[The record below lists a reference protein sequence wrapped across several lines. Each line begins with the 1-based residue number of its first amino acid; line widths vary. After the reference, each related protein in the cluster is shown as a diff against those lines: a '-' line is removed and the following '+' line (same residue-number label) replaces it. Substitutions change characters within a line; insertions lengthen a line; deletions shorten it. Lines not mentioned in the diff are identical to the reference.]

1 MAKTIRGVTIKIGA
15 DTSDFIKELKKV
27 DKEINATQR
36 TANELQKGLQLEFDS
51 NRFVQAQKQVQSALD
66 TTEAKAKAIREQM
79 EYLQK
84 TGGGDSANYQK
95 LETELAK
102 TETRAIQLRQQL
114 EAIDNIKF
122 QNLNKDLFENIDK
135 SSKAVAQSSKNV
147 QELTNKLKDSSIY
160 GKALKDVQEQT
171 QKQLKKSNK
180 EIKEMAQYL
189 KQAKE
194 QGVPVEDI
202 EQLEIQLE
210 EARFEATLLE
220 EALEKSTKVDI
231 DRLNNQIKNVSKNL
245 ETAAKKTAVLSAA
258 AVGAI
263 AGVWKLGSDAATT
276 GANLQDM
283 ADRLDISAEA
293 LQRYDY
299 IALQSGVETEQ
310 LVKSIAKA
318 RDAVGTALAGG
329 TNTASKAL
337 QTLFGDL
344 SQIPTGTEEAF
355 TAIIEK
361 LSQVEDSTMQA
372 YYANEIFGERLATN
386 LIPLINNGADR
397 LAQLGEEFESIGY
410 LSNEQVQALA
420 DFDDELNIMKERLSL
435 AKTELG
441 IAMLPIME
449 QFADIL
455 SNVVVPAI
463 KSLSEWFGNLPEP
476 MQKVI
481 TFGLLLV
488 AALSPVLFIMSKI
501 IGVIPSLVK
510 MFGALKSAFGIAT
523 IGVTS
528 FLGALGLVF
537 DLVANWSQMSA
548 LEKVLKVIAIAFLTA
563 AAAAAVFHSTW
574 SLGFAVAGIVAAVA
588 GGIAAINSAGK
599 SIGID
604 PNFTDQGSVES
615 AANSLGTIPTSS
627 GSGSTYN
634 EDNSQYNININMD
647 ATGNLNYDA
656 EELANA
662 VIKKIVVAKQSS
674 GR

>member
-1 MAKTIRGVTIKIGA
+1 MADTIKGLTVKIGA

-27 DKEINATQR
+27 EKEINATQK
-36 TANELQKGLQLEFDS
+36 TANQLQKGLQLEFDS
-51 NRFVQAQKQVQSALD
+51 TRFTQAQKKVQSALD
-66 TTEAKAKAIREQM
+66 TTEAKAKAIREQLQ
-79 EYLQK
+79 YLER
-84 TGGGDSANYQK
+84 TGGVDTASYQK

-102 TETRAIQLRQQL
+102 TETRALQLR
-114 EAIDNIKF
+114 
-122 QNLNKDLFENIDK
+122 
-135 SSKAVAQSSKNV
+135 
-147 QELTNKLKDSSIY
+147 
-160 GKALKDVQEQT
+160 
-171 QKQLKKSNK
+171 
-180 EIKEMAQYL
+180 
-189 KQAKE
+189 
-194 QGVPVEDI
+194 
-202 EQLEIQLE
+202 EQLEQIDKLK
-210 EARFEATLLE
+210 FENAT
-220 EALEKSTKVDI
+220 KNITK
-231 DRLNNQIKNVSKNL
+231 LSNGL
-245 ETAAKKTAVLSAA
+245 ETAAKKTALVSAA

-263 AGVWKLGSDAATT
+263 AGIYKLGSDAATT

-344 SQIPTGTEEAF
+344 SKIPTGTEEAF
-355 TAIIEK
+355 TAIIEQ
-361 LSQVEDSTMQA
+361 LSKVEDSTMQA

-397 LAQLGEEFESIGY
+397 LEQLGEEFESIGY

-455 SNVVVPAI
+455 TNVVVPAI
-463 KSLSEWFGNLPEP
+463 QALSDWFNNLPEP
-476 MQKVI
+476 MQKVL
-481 TFGLLLV
+481 TGVLLLT
-488 AALSPVLFIMSKI
+488 AGLSPMFLILSKI
-501 IGVIPSLVK
+501 VGVIPSLIK
-510 MFGALKSAFGIAT
+510 MFTSLRSASLATYAGIA
-523 IGVTS
+523 S
-528 FLGALGLVF
+528 LAASLGLVF
-537 DLVANWSQMSA
+537 DLIGNWSEMSA
-548 LEKVLKVIAIAFLTA
+548 LEKVLKSLALAFLVA
-563 AAAAAVFHSTW
+563 AAAATIFHASW
-574 SLGFAVAGIVAAVA
+574 SLGLAIGAVTAAVVA
-588 GGIAAINSAGK
+588 GIAAINSAGE
-599 SIGID
+599 SIGVD

-634 EDNSQYNININMD
+634 EDNSQYNININME
-647 ATGNLNYDA
+647 ATGDLNYDA

>member
-1 MAKTIRGVTIKIGA
+1 MADTIKGLTVKIGA

-51 NRFVQAQKQVQSALD
+51 NRFTQAQKKVQSALD
-66 TTEAKAKAIREQM
+66 TTEAKAKAIREQLK
-79 EYLQK
+79 YLED
-84 TGGGDSANYQK
+84 TGGVDTAGYQK

-102 TETRAIQLRQQL
+102 TETRALQLR
-114 EAIDNIKF
+114 
-122 QNLNKDLFENIDK
+122 
-135 SSKAVAQSSKNV
+135 
-147 QELTNKLKDSSIY
+147 
-160 GKALKDVQEQT
+160 
-171 QKQLKKSNK
+171 
-180 EIKEMAQYL
+180 
-189 KQAKE
+189 
-194 QGVPVEDI
+194 
-202 EQLEIQLE
+202 EQLEQIDKLK
-210 EARFEATLLE
+210 FENAT
-220 EALEKSTKVDI
+220 KNITK
-231 DRLNNQIKNVSKNL
+231 LSNGL
-245 ETAAKKTAVLSAA
+245 ETAAKKTALVSAA
-258 AVGAI
+258 SVGAI
-263 AGVWKLGSDAATT
+263 TGVWKLGSDAATT

-329 TNTASKAL
+329 TNTASKTL

-344 SQIPTGTEEAF
+344 SKIPTGTEEAF

-420 DFDDELNIMKERLSL
+420 DFDDELNIMKERLEL

-441 IAMLPIME
+441 IALLPIME
-449 QFADIL
+449 RFADLL
-455 SNVVVPAI
+455 SNKVVPAI
-463 KSLSEWFGNLPEP
+463 KQVAEWFSGLSESSQNL
-476 MQKVI
+476 VV
-481 TFGLLLV
+481 TSLLLT
-488 AALSPVLFIMSKI
+488 AGLSPVLMILSKIVGIIPTIIKGLNTLSTHPIIAI
-501 IGVIPSLVK
+501 IGVVTGLLLYLYTTNEQFAQSVNKLISVLGRGLSAVFEPIVDILSTALQLLSPIIDLLVNLLVP
-510 MFGALKSAFGIAT
+510 ALE
-523 IGVTS
+523 
-528 FLGALGLVF
+528 
-537 DLVANWSQMSA
+537 LVAKFLEPIVWL
-548 LEKVLKVIAIAFLTA
+548 LEKISDFVNGIGDFILKIFGKGWLWGKEDTSAT
-563 AAAAAVFHSTW
+563 STT
-574 SLGFAVAGIVAAVA
+574 SPTPS
-588 GGIAAINSAGK
+588 IN
-599 SIGID
+599 D
-604 PNFTDQGSVES
+604 YNF
-615 AANSLGTIPTSS
+615 NIPATSS
-627 GSGSTYN
+627 SSLLNNYSNDTYN
-634 EDNSQYNININMD
+634 LGITMNT
-647 ATGNLNYDA
+647 TGDLNYDA

>member
-1 MAKTIRGVTIKIGA
+1 MADTIKGLTVKIGA

-27 DKEINATQR
+27 DKEINSTQR

-51 NRFVQAQKQVQSALD
+51 NRFTQAQKKVQSALD
-66 TTEAKAKAIREQM
+66 TTEAKAKAIREQLQ
-79 EYLQK
+79 YLER
-84 TGGGDSANYQK
+84 TGGVDTAGYQK

-102 TETRAIQLRQQL
+102 TETRALQLR
-114 EAIDNIKF
+114 
-122 QNLNKDLFENIDK
+122 
-135 SSKAVAQSSKNV
+135 
-147 QELTNKLKDSSIY
+147 
-160 GKALKDVQEQT
+160 
-171 QKQLKKSNK
+171 
-180 EIKEMAQYL
+180 
-189 KQAKE
+189 
-194 QGVPVEDI
+194 
-202 EQLEIQLE
+202 EQLEEIDKLK
-210 EARFEATLLE
+210 FENAT
-220 EALEKSTKVDI
+220 KNITK
-231 DRLNNQIKNVSKNL
+231 LSNGL
-245 ETAAKKTAVLSAA
+245 ETAAKKTALVSAA

-263 AGVWKLGSDAATT
+263 AGIYKLGSDAATT

-344 SQIPTGTEEAF
+344 SKIPTGTEESF
-355 TAIIEK
+355 TAIIEQ
-361 LSQVEDSTMQA
+361 LSKVEDSTMQA

-463 KSLSEWFGNLPEP
+463 KSLAEWFGNLPEP

-481 TFGLLLV
+481 TIGLLLV
-488 AALSPVLFIMSKI
+488 AALSPILLIMSKI
-501 IGVIPSLVK
+501 IGTIPNLIK
-510 MFGALKSAFGIAT
+510 MFTALKSTIGLAT
-523 IGVTS
+523 VGVTS

-537 DLVANWSQMSA
+537 DLVGNWSQMSA
-548 LEKVLKVIAIAFLTA
+548 LEKVLKLIAVAFLTA
-563 AAAAAVFHSTW
+563 AAAAAIFHSTW

-588 GGIAAINSAGK
+588 GGIAAINKAGE

-604 PNFTDQGSVES
+604 TGFTDTSSVES
-615 AANSLGTIPTSS
+615 AANSLGIIPSSS

-634 EDNSQYNININMD
+634 EDNSQYNININME
-647 ATGNLNYDA
+647 ATGDLNYDA
-656 EELANA
+656 NELANA

>member
-1 MAKTIRGVTIKIGA
+1 MAETIRGVTVKIGA
-15 DTSDFIKELKKV
+15 DTSDFTRSLKKI
-27 DKEINATQR
+27 DKDIKYSEQR
-36 TANELQKGLQLEFDS
+36 ARELQNQLQIQYDEKKWQKA
-51 NRFVQAQKQVQSALD
+51 NKIVQDDLRD
-66 TTEAKAKAIREQM
+66 TELKAKAIREELQ
-79 EYLQK
+79 YLEK
-84 TGGGDSANYQK
+84 TSGVNTDAYKKISV
-95 LETELAK
+95 ELDK
-102 TETRAIQLRQQL
+102 TETSAEKLNAEL
-114 EAIDNIKF
+114 EKLNKIKF
-122 QNLNKDLFENIDK
+122 DSAFQGI
-135 SSKAVAQSSKNV
+135 
-147 QELTNKLKDSSIY
+147 NKLSS
-160 GKALKDVQEQT
+160 G
-171 QKQLKKSNK
+171 
-180 EIKEMAQYL
+180 
-189 KQAKE
+189 
-194 QGVPVEDI
+194 
-202 EQLEIQLE
+202 
-210 EARFEATLLE
+210 
-220 EALEKSTKVDI
+220 
-231 DRLNNQIKNVSKNL
+231 L

-263 AGVWKLGSDAATT
+263 AGIYKLGSDAATT

-344 SQIPTGTEEAF
+344 SKIPTGTEEAF

-410 LSNEQVQALA
+410 LSNEQVQSLA
-420 DFDDELNIMKERLSL
+420 DFDDELNIMKERLEL

-449 QFADIL
+449 QFANLLTD
-455 SNVVVPAI
+455 VVVPAI
-463 KSLSEWFGNLPEP
+463 KSLSEWFSNLPEP

-481 TFGLLLV
+481 TGALLLV
-488 AALSPVLFIMSKI
+488 AGLSPVLLIMSKI
-501 IGVIPSLVK
+501 VGIIPNLVK
-510 MFGALKSAFGIAT
+510 MFTNLKNASWQTYAGVAAIAA
-523 IGVTS
+523 
-528 FLGALGLVF
+528 ALGLVF
-537 DLVANWSQMSA
+537 DLIGNWSEMST
-548 LEKVLKVIAIAFLTA
+548 LEKVLKSLALAFLV
-563 AAAAAVFHSTW
+563 AAAAVTIFHASW
-574 SLGFAVAGIVAAVA
+574 SLGIAVGAIAAAVVA
-588 GGIAAINSAGK
+588 GIAAINSAGE
-599 SIGID
+599 SIGLGS
-604 PNFTDQGSVES
+604 NFSDQSSIES
-615 AANSLGTIPTSS
+615 AANSIGTIPTTS

-647 ATGNLNYDA
+647 ATGDLNYDA

>member
-1 MAKTIRGVTIKIGA
+1 MAETIRGVTVKIGA
-15 DTSDFIKELKKV
+15 DTSDFTRSLKKI
-27 DKEINATQR
+27 DKDIKYSEQR
-36 TANELQKGLQLEFDS
+36 ARELQNQLQIQYDEKKWQKA
-51 NRFVQAQKQVQSALD
+51 NKIVQDDLRD
-66 TTEAKAKAIREQM
+66 TELKAKAIREELQ
-79 EYLQK
+79 YLEK
-84 TGGGDSANYQK
+84 TSGVNTDAYKKISV
-95 LETELAK
+95 ELDK
-102 TETRAIQLRQQL
+102 TETSAEKLNAEL
-114 EAIDNIKF
+114 EKLNKIKF
-122 QNLNKDLFENIDK
+122 DSAFQGI
-135 SSKAVAQSSKNV
+135 
-147 QELTNKLKDSSIY
+147 NKLSS
-160 GKALKDVQEQT
+160 G
-171 QKQLKKSNK
+171 
-180 EIKEMAQYL
+180 
-189 KQAKE
+189 
-194 QGVPVEDI
+194 
-202 EQLEIQLE
+202 
-210 EARFEATLLE
+210 
-220 EALEKSTKVDI
+220 
-231 DRLNNQIKNVSKNL
+231 L

-263 AGVWKLGSDAATT
+263 AGIYKLGSDAATT

-344 SQIPTGTEEAF
+344 SKIPTGTEEAF
-355 TAIIEK
+355 TAIIEQ
-361 LSQVEDSTMQA
+361 LSKVEDSTMQA

-397 LAQLGEEFESIGY
+397 LEQLGEEFESIGY

-455 SNVVVPAI
+455 TDVVVPATQ
-463 KSLSEWFGNLPEP
+463 SLSEWFASLPEP
-476 MQKVI
+476 IQNVI
-481 TFGLLLV
+481 TGALMLTAV
-488 AALSPVLFIMSKI
+488 LSPVLLVMSKI
-501 IGVIPSLVK
+501 VGVIPNLVK
-510 MFGALKSAFGIAT
+510 MFTNLKNASWQTYAGVAAIAA
-523 IGVTS
+523 
-528 FLGALGLVF
+528 ALGLVF
-537 DLVANWSQMSA
+537 DLIGNWSEMSA
-548 LEKVLKVIAIAFLTA
+548 LEKVLKSLALAFLV
-563 AAAAAVFHSTW
+563 AAAAVTVFHASW
-574 SLGFAVAGIVAAVA
+574 SLGLAVGAIAAAVVA
-588 GGIAAINSAGK
+588 GIAAINSAGE
-599 SIGID
+599 SIGVD
-604 PNFTDQGSVES
+604 TNFTDTNSVES

-627 GSGSTYN
+627 SGSTYN
-634 EDNSQYNININMD
+634 EDNSQYNININMN
-647 ATGNLNYDA
+647 ATGDLNYDA

>member
-1 MAKTIRGVTIKIGA
+1 MADTIKGLTVKIGA

-51 NRFVQAQKQVQSALD
+51 NRFTQAQKKVQQALD
-66 TTEAKAKAIREQM
+66 TTEAKAKAIREQLQ
-79 EYLQK
+79 YLER
-84 TGGGDSANYQK
+84 TGGVDTAGYQK

-102 TETRAIQLRQQL
+102 TETRALQLR
-114 EAIDNIKF
+114 
-122 QNLNKDLFENIDK
+122 
-135 SSKAVAQSSKNV
+135 
-147 QELTNKLKDSSIY
+147 
-160 GKALKDVQEQT
+160 
-171 QKQLKKSNK
+171 
-180 EIKEMAQYL
+180 
-189 KQAKE
+189 
-194 QGVPVEDI
+194 
-202 EQLEIQLE
+202 EQLEQIDKLK
-210 EARFEATLLE
+210 FENAT
-220 EALEKSTKVDI
+220 
-231 DRLNNQIKNVSKNL
+231 KNITNLSNGL
-245 ETAAKKTAVLSAA
+245 ETAAKKTALVSAA

-263 AGVWKLGSDAATT
+263 AGIYKLSSDAATT

-344 SQIPTGTEEAF
+344 SKIPTGTEEAF
-355 TAIIEK
+355 TAIIEQ
-361 LSQVEDSTMQA
+361 LSKVEDSTMQA

-410 LSNEQVQALA
+410 LSNEQVQSLA

-449 QFADIL
+449 QFANLLTD
-455 SNVVVPAI
+455 VVVPAI
-463 KSLSEWFGNLPEP
+463 KSLSEWFSNLPEP

-481 TFGLLLV
+481 TGALLLV
-488 AALSPVLFIMSKI
+488 AGLSPVLLIMSKI
-501 IGVIPSLVK
+501 VGVMPNLIK
-510 MFGALKSAFGIAT
+510 MFTNLKNASWQTYAGVAAIAA
-523 IGVTS
+523 
-528 FLGALGLVF
+528 ALGLVF
-537 DLVANWSQMSA
+537 DLIGNWSEMST
-548 LEKVLKVIAIAFLTA
+548 LEKVLKSLALAFLV
-563 AAAAAVFHSTW
+563 AAAAVTVFHASW
-574 SLGFAVAGIVAAVA
+574 SLGLAIGAITAAVVA
-588 GGIAAINSAGK
+588 GIAAINSAGE
-599 SIGID
+599 SIGVD
-604 PNFTDQGSVES
+604 TNFTDTSSIES
-615 AANSLGTIPTSS
+615 AANSIGTIPTTS

-634 EDNSQYNININMD
+634 EDNSQYNININME
-647 ATGNLNYDA
+647 ATGDLNYDA

>member
-1 MAKTIRGVTIKIGA
+1 MAETIKGLTVKIGA

-51 NRFVQAQKQVQSALD
+51 NRFTQAQKKVQQALD
-66 TTEAKAKAIREQM
+66 TTEAKAKAIREQLK
-79 EYLQK
+79 YLED
-84 TGGGDSANYQK
+84 TGGVDTAGYQK

-102 TETRAIQLRQQL
+102 TETRALQLR
-114 EAIDNIKF
+114 
-122 QNLNKDLFENIDK
+122 
-135 SSKAVAQSSKNV
+135 
-147 QELTNKLKDSSIY
+147 
-160 GKALKDVQEQT
+160 
-171 QKQLKKSNK
+171 
-180 EIKEMAQYL
+180 
-189 KQAKE
+189 
-194 QGVPVEDI
+194 
-202 EQLEIQLE
+202 EQLEQIDKLK
-210 EARFEATLLE
+210 FENAT
-220 EALEKSTKVDI
+220 KNITK
-231 DRLNNQIKNVSKNL
+231 LSNGL

-263 AGVWKLGSDAATT
+263 AGIYKLGSDAATT

-318 RDAVGTALAGG
+318 RDAVGTALAGE

-344 SQIPTGTEEAF
+344 SKIPMGTEEAF
-355 TAIIEK
+355 TAIVDK

-410 LSNEQVQALA
+410 LSNEQVQSLA

-449 QFADIL
+449 QFANLLTD
-455 SNVVVPAI
+455 VVVPAI
-463 KSLSEWFGNLPEP
+463 KSLSEWFSNLPEP

-481 TFGLLLV
+481 TGALLLV
-488 AALSPVLFIMSKI
+488 AGLSPVLLIMSKI
-501 IGVIPSLVK
+501 VGVMPNLIK
-510 MFGALKSAFGIAT
+510 MFTNLKNASWQTYAGVAAIAA
-523 IGVTS
+523 
-528 FLGALGLVF
+528 ALGLVF
-537 DLVANWSQMSA
+537 DLIGNWSEMST
-548 LEKVLKVIAIAFLTA
+548 LEKVLKSLALAFLV
-563 AAAAAVFHSTW
+563 AAAAVTVFHASW
-574 SLGFAVAGIVAAVA
+574 SLGLAIGAITAAVVA
-588 GGIAAINSAGK
+588 GIAAINSAGE
-599 SIGID
+599 SIGVD
-604 PNFTDQGSVES
+604 TNFTDTNSVES
-615 AANSLGTIPTSS
+615 AANSLGNIPTSS
-627 GSGSTYN
+627 SSGSTYN
-634 EDNSQYNININMD
+634 EDNSQYNINISMNASGD
-647 ATGNLNYDA
+647 LNYDA

>member
-1 MAKTIRGVTIKIGA
+1 MAETIRGVTVKIGA
-15 DTSDFIKELKKV
+15 DTSDFTKSLKKI
-27 DKEINATQR
+27 DKDIKYSEQR
-36 TANELQKGLQLEFDS
+36 ARELQNQLQIQYDEKKWQKA
-51 NRFVQAQKQVQSALD
+51 NKIVQDDLRD
-66 TTEAKAKAIREQM
+66 TELKAKAIREELQ
-79 EYLQK
+79 YLEK
-84 TGGGDSANYQK
+84 TSGVNTDAYKKISV
-95 LETELAK
+95 ELDK
-102 TETRAIQLRQQL
+102 TETSAERLNAEL
-114 EAIDNIKF
+114 EKLNKIKF
-122 QNLNKDLFENIDK
+122 ESAFQGI
-135 SSKAVAQSSKNV
+135 
-147 QELTNKLKDSSIY
+147 NKLSS
-160 GKALKDVQEQT
+160 G
-171 QKQLKKSNK
+171 
-180 EIKEMAQYL
+180 
-189 KQAKE
+189 
-194 QGVPVEDI
+194 
-202 EQLEIQLE
+202 
-210 EARFEATLLE
+210 
-220 EALEKSTKVDI
+220 
-231 DRLNNQIKNVSKNL
+231 L
-245 ETAAKKTAVLSAA
+245 ETAAKKTALVSAA

-263 AGVWKLGSDAATT
+263 AGIYKLGSDAATT

-355 TAIIEK
+355 TAIIEQ
-361 LSQVEDSTMQA
+361 LSKVEDSTMQA

-397 LAQLGEEFESIGY
+397 LEQLGEEFESIGY
-410 LSNEQVQALA
+410 LSNEQVQSLA
-420 DFDDELNIMKERLSL
+420 DFDDELNIMKERLEL

-441 IAMLPIME
+441 IAMLPIMQ

-455 SNVVVPAI
+455 TNVVVPAI
-463 KSLSEWFGNLPEP
+463 KSLADWFGSLPEP

-481 TFGLLLV
+481 TVGLLLV
-488 AALSPVLFIMSKI
+488 AALSPILLIMSKI
-501 IGVIPSLVK
+501 IGTIPNLIK
-510 MFGALKSAFGIAT
+510 MFTALKSTIGLAT
-523 IGVTS
+523 VGVTS

-537 DLVANWSQMSA
+537 DLVGNWSQMSA
-548 LEKVLKVIAIAFLTA
+548 LEKVLKLIAVAFLTA
-563 AAAAAVFHSTW
+563 AAAAAIFHSTW

-588 GGIAAINSAGK
+588 GGIAAINKAGE

-604 PNFTDQGSVES
+604 TGFTDTSSVES
-615 AANSLGTIPTSS
+615 AANSLGNIPTSS
-627 GSGSTYN
+627 SSGSTYN
-634 EDNSQYNININMD
+634 EDNSQYNININME
-647 ATGNLNYDA
+647 ATGDLNYDA

>member
-1 MAKTIRGVTIKIGA
+1 MAETIKGLTVKIGA

-51 NRFVQAQKQVQSALD
+51 NRFTQAQKKVQSALD
-66 TTEAKAKAIREQM
+66 TTEAKAKAIREQLQ
-79 EYLQK
+79 YLER
-84 TGGGDSANYQK
+84 TGGVDTAGYQK

-102 TETRAIQLRQQL
+102 TETRALQLR
-114 EAIDNIKF
+114 
-122 QNLNKDLFENIDK
+122 
-135 SSKAVAQSSKNV
+135 
-147 QELTNKLKDSSIY
+147 
-160 GKALKDVQEQT
+160 
-171 QKQLKKSNK
+171 
-180 EIKEMAQYL
+180 
-189 KQAKE
+189 
-194 QGVPVEDI
+194 
-202 EQLEIQLE
+202 EQLEEIDKLK
-210 EARFEATLLE
+210 FENAT
-220 EALEKSTKVDI
+220 KNITK
-231 DRLNNQIKNVSKNL
+231 LSNGL
-245 ETAAKKTAVLSAA
+245 ETAAKKTALVSAA

-344 SQIPTGTEEAF
+344 SKIPTGTEEAF
-355 TAIIEK
+355 TAIIEQ
-361 LSQVEDSTMQA
+361 LSKVEDSTMQA

-420 DFDDELNIMKERLSL
+420 DFDDELNIMKERLEL

-449 QFADIL
+449 QFADL
-455 SNVVVPAI
+455 LTDVVVPAI
-463 KSLSEWFGNLPEP
+463 KSISEWFSNLSEP

-481 TFGLLLV
+481 TGALLLT
-488 AALSPVLFIMSKI
+488 ATLSPVLLVMSKI
-501 IGVIPSLVK
+501 VGVIPK
-510 MFGALKSAFGIAT
+510 MITLFDKLNTTAGRLSIAFIGIST
-523 IGVTS
+523 
-528 FLGALGLVF
+528 ALGLIAAIF
-537 DLVANWSQMSA
+537 ENWAGMNTVQ
-548 LEKVLKVIAIAFLTA
+548 KVISILGVLTTVALGAAIALGA
-563 AAAAAVFHSTW
+563 FHSAW
-574 SLGFAVAGIVAAVA
+574 SLGLAVAGIVAGISAV
-588 GGIAAINSAGK
+588 IAAVSSAKKEIGYDVDTSGVSDIESSLNS
-599 SIGID
+599 D
-604 PNFTDQGSVES
+604 FTVPS
-615 AANSLGTIPTSS
+615 TS
-627 GSGSTYN
+627 GSGSTYS
-634 EDNSQYNININMD
+634 EDNSQYNITINME
-647 ATGNLNYDA
+647 ATGDLNYDA

-662 VIKKIVVAKQSS
+662 VIKKIVVAKQSG

>member
-1 MAKTIRGVTIKIGA
+1 MADTIKGLTVKIGA

-51 NRFVQAQKQVQSALD
+51 NRFTQAQKKVQSALD
-66 TTEAKAKAIREQM
+66 TTEAKAKAIREQLQ
-79 EYLQK
+79 YLER
-84 TGGGDSANYQK
+84 TGGVDTAGYQK

-102 TETRAIQLRQQL
+102 TETRALQLR
-114 EAIDNIKF
+114 
-122 QNLNKDLFENIDK
+122 
-135 SSKAVAQSSKNV
+135 
-147 QELTNKLKDSSIY
+147 
-160 GKALKDVQEQT
+160 
-171 QKQLKKSNK
+171 
-180 EIKEMAQYL
+180 
-189 KQAKE
+189 
-194 QGVPVEDI
+194 
-202 EQLEIQLE
+202 EQLEQIDKLK
-210 EARFEATLLE
+210 FENAT
-220 EALEKSTKVDI
+220 KNITK
-231 DRLNNQIKNVSKNL
+231 LSNGL
-245 ETAAKKTAVLSAA
+245 ETAAKKTALVSAT

-263 AGVWKLGSDAATT
+263 AGIYKLGSDAATT

-283 ADRLDISAEA
+283 ADRLNISAEA

-355 TAIIEK
+355 SAIIEK

-449 QFADIL
+449 QFANLLTDK
-455 SNVVVPAI
+455 VVPAI
-463 KSLSEWFGNLPEP
+463 EKVAEWFSGLSDSS
-476 MQKVI
+476 QKMIV
-481 TFGLLLV
+481 TTLLLT
-488 AALSPVLFIMSKI
+488 AALSPVLLVLSKI
-501 IGVIPSLVK
+501 VGIIPTLIKGLNILTTHPIIAVISVVAGLLLYLYTTNEQFAESVNKLISILGKGLSAVFKPIANILNTVLQLLSPIIDLLVNLLVP
-510 MFGALKSAFGIAT
+510 ALE
-523 IGVTS
+523 
-528 FLGALGLVF
+528 
-537 DLVANWSQMSA
+537 LVAVFLEPIVWL
-548 LEKVLKVIAIAFLTA
+548 LEKISDLINGVGNFILTI
-563 AAAAAVFHSTW
+563 F
-574 SLGFAVAGIVAAVA
+574 
-588 GGIAAINSAGK
+588 GK
-599 SIGID
+599 GW
-604 PNFTDQGSVES
+604 
-615 AANSLGTIPTSS
+615 LWGTEDTSS
-627 GSGSTYN
+627 ASSSTTSTPSINDYNFNIPASSNSSFMNNYSNDTYN
-634 EDNSQYNININMD
+634 LGITMN
-647 ATGNLNYDA
+647 ATGDLNYDA
-656 EELANA
+656 NELANM

>member
-1 MAKTIRGVTIKIGA
+1 MADTIKGLTVKIGA

-27 DKEINATQR
+27 DKEINSTQR

-51 NRFVQAQKQVQSALD
+51 NRFTQAQKKVQSALD
-66 TTEAKAKAIREQM
+66 TTEAKAKAIREQLQ
-79 EYLQK
+79 YLER
-84 TGGGDSANYQK
+84 TGGIDTAGYQK

-102 TETRAIQLRQQL
+102 TETKALQLR
-114 EAIDNIKF
+114 
-122 QNLNKDLFENIDK
+122 
-135 SSKAVAQSSKNV
+135 
-147 QELTNKLKDSSIY
+147 
-160 GKALKDVQEQT
+160 
-171 QKQLKKSNK
+171 
-180 EIKEMAQYL
+180 
-189 KQAKE
+189 
-194 QGVPVEDI
+194 
-202 EQLEIQLE
+202 EQLEKIDKLK
-210 EARFEATLLE
+210 FDNAT
-220 EALEKSTKVDI
+220 KNITK
-231 DRLNNQIKNVSKNL
+231 LSNGL
-245 ETAAKKTAVLSAA
+245 ETAAKKTALVSAA

-263 AGVWKLGSDAATT
+263 AGIYKLGSDAATT

-344 SQIPTGTEEAF
+344 SKIPTGTEEAF
-355 TAIIEK
+355 TAIIDK

-397 LAQLGEEFESIGY
+397 LSQLGEEFESIGY

-420 DFDDELNIMKERLSL
+420 DFDDELNIMRERLSL

-455 SNVVVPAI
+455 TDVVVPAI
-463 KSLSEWFGNLPEP
+463 QALSDWFNNLPEP
-476 MQKVI
+476 MQKVL
-481 TFGLLLV
+481 TGVLLLT
-488 AALSPVLFIMSKI
+488 AGLSPILLILSKI
-501 IGVIPSLVK
+501 VGVIPSLIK
-510 MFGALKSAFGIAT
+510 MFTSLRSASLSTYAGIA
-523 IGVTS
+523 S
-528 FLGALGLVF
+528 LAGALGLVF
-537 DLVANWSQMSA
+537 DLIGNWSEMSA
-548 LEKVLKVIAIAFLTA
+548 LEKVLKSLALAFLVA
-563 AAAAAVFHSTW
+563 AAAATIFHASW
-574 SLGFAVAGIVAAVA
+574 SLGLAIGAVTAAVVA
-588 GGIAAINSAGK
+588 GIAAINSAGE
-599 SIGID
+599 SIGVD
-604 PNFTDQGSVES
+604 PNFTDQSSVES

-627 GSGSTYN
+627 SSGSTYN
-634 EDNSQYNININMD
+634 EDNSQYNINISMNASGD
-647 ATGNLNYDA
+647 LNYDA

>member
-1 MAKTIRGVTIKIGA
+1 MAETIKGLTVKIGA

-51 NRFVQAQKQVQSALD
+51 NRFTQAQKKVQSALD
-66 TTEAKAKAIREQM
+66 TTEAKAKAIREQLQ
-79 EYLQK
+79 YLER
-84 TGGGDSANYQK
+84 TGGVDTAGYQK

-102 TETRAIQLRQQL
+102 TETRALQLR
-114 EAIDNIKF
+114 
-122 QNLNKDLFENIDK
+122 
-135 SSKAVAQSSKNV
+135 
-147 QELTNKLKDSSIY
+147 
-160 GKALKDVQEQT
+160 
-171 QKQLKKSNK
+171 
-180 EIKEMAQYL
+180 
-189 KQAKE
+189 
-194 QGVPVEDI
+194 
-202 EQLEIQLE
+202 EQLEQIDKLK
-210 EARFEATLLE
+210 FENAT
-220 EALEKSTKVDI
+220 KNITK
-231 DRLNNQIKNVSKNL
+231 LSNGL

-263 AGVWKLGSDAATT
+263 AGIYKLGSDAAAT

-344 SQIPTGTEEAF
+344 SKIPTGTEEAF
-355 TAIIEK
+355 TAIIDK

-410 LSNEQVQALA
+410 LSNEQVQSLA

-463 KSLSEWFGNLPEP
+463 KSLAEWFGNLPEP
-476 MQKVI
+476 IQKVI
-481 TFGLLLV
+481 TGVLLLV
-488 AALSPVLFIMSKI
+488 AGLSPVLLIMSKI
-501 IGVIPSLVK
+501 VGVMPSLIK
-510 MFGALKSAFGIAT
+510 MFTSLRSASLATYAGIA
-523 IGVTS
+523 S
-528 FLGALGLVF
+528 LAAALGLVF
-537 DLVANWSQMSA
+537 DLIGNWSEMSA
-548 LEKVLKVIAIAFLTA
+548 LEKVLKSLALAFLVA
-563 AAAAAVFHSTW
+563 AAAATIFHASW
-574 SLGFAVAGIVAAVA
+574 SLGLAIGAVTAAVVA
-588 GGIAAINSAGK
+588 GIAAINSAGE
-599 SIGID
+599 SIGVD
-604 PNFTDQGSVES
+604 TNFTDTSSVES
-615 AANSLGTIPTSS
+615 AANSLGTIPSS
-627 GSGSTYN
+627 SSSGSTYN
-634 EDNSQYNININMD
+634 EDNSQYNININME
-647 ATGNLNYDA
+647 ATGDLNYDA

>member
-1 MAKTIRGVTIKIGA
+1 MADTIKGLTVKIGA

-51 NRFVQAQKQVQSALD
+51 NRFTQAQKKVQSALD
-66 TTEAKAKAIREQM
+66 TTEAKAKAIREQLQ
-79 EYLQK
+79 YLER
-84 TGGGDSANYQK
+84 TGGVDTTGYQK

-102 TETRAIQLRQQL
+102 TETRALQLR
-114 EAIDNIKF
+114 
-122 QNLNKDLFENIDK
+122 
-135 SSKAVAQSSKNV
+135 
-147 QELTNKLKDSSIY
+147 
-160 GKALKDVQEQT
+160 
-171 QKQLKKSNK
+171 
-180 EIKEMAQYL
+180 
-189 KQAKE
+189 
-194 QGVPVEDI
+194 
-202 EQLEIQLE
+202 EQLEQIDKLK
-210 EARFEATLLE
+210 FENAT
-220 EALEKSTKVDI
+220 KNITK
-231 DRLNNQIKNVSKNL
+231 LSNGL

-310 LVKSIAKA
+310 LVKSIVKA

-397 LAQLGEEFESIGY
+397 LSQLGEEFESIGY
-410 LSNEQVQALA
+410 LSNEQVQSLA
-420 DFDDELNIMKERLSL
+420 DFDDELNIMKERLEL

-455 SNVVVPAI
+455 TNVVVPAI
-463 KSLSEWFGNLPEP
+463 QALSDWFNNLPEP
-476 MQKVI
+476 MQKVL
-481 TFGLLLV
+481 TGVLLLT
-488 AALSPVLFIMSKI
+488 AGLSPMFLILSKI
-501 IGVIPSLVK
+501 VGVIPSLIK
-510 MFGALKSAFGIAT
+510 MFTSLRSASLATYVGIA
-523 IGVTS
+523 S
-528 FLGALGLVF
+528 LAGALGLVF
-537 DLVANWSQMSA
+537 DLIGNWSEMST
-548 LEKVLKVIAIAFLTA
+548 LEKVLKSLALAFLV
-563 AAAAAVFHSTW
+563 AAAAVTVFHASW
-574 SLGFAVAGIVAAVA
+574 SLGLAIGAIAAAVVA
-588 GGIAAINSAGK
+588 GIAAINSAGE
-599 SIGID
+599 SIGVNT
-604 PNFTDQGSVES
+604 NFTDTSSIES
-615 AANSLGTIPTSS
+615 ATNSIGTIPSTS

-634 EDNSQYNININMD
+634 EDNSQYNININME
-647 ATGNLNYDA
+647 ATGDLNYDA

>member
-1 MAKTIRGVTIKIGA
+1 MAETIKGLTVKIGA

-27 DKEINATQR
+27 DKEINTIQR

-51 NRFVQAQKQVQSALD
+51 NRFTQAQKKVQQALD
-66 TTEAKAKAIREQM
+66 TTEAKAKAIREQLK
-79 EYLQK
+79 YLED
-84 TGGGDSANYQK
+84 TGGVDTAGYQK

-102 TETRAIQLRQQL
+102 TETKALQLR
-114 EAIDNIKF
+114 
-122 QNLNKDLFENIDK
+122 
-135 SSKAVAQSSKNV
+135 
-147 QELTNKLKDSSIY
+147 
-160 GKALKDVQEQT
+160 
-171 QKQLKKSNK
+171 
-180 EIKEMAQYL
+180 
-189 KQAKE
+189 
-194 QGVPVEDI
+194 
-202 EQLEIQLE
+202 EQLEQIDKLK
-210 EARFEATLLE
+210 FENAT
-220 EALEKSTKVDI
+220 KNITK
-231 DRLNNQIKNVSKNL
+231 LSNGL
-245 ETAAKKTAVLSAA
+245 ETAAKKTALVSAA
-258 AVGAI
+258 AVGAV

-344 SQIPTGTEEAF
+344 SKIPTGTEEAF

-410 LSNEQVQALA
+410 LSNEQVQSLA

-463 KSLSEWFGNLPEP
+463 KSLSEWFSNLPEP

-481 TFGLLLV
+481 TGALLLV
-488 AALSPVLFIMSKI
+488 AGLSPVLLIMSKI
-501 IGVIPSLVK
+501 VGVVPNLIK
-510 MFGALKSAFGIAT
+510 MFTNLKNASWQTYAGVAAIAA
-523 IGVTS
+523 
-528 FLGALGLVF
+528 ALGLVF
-537 DLVANWSQMSA
+537 DLIGNWSEMST
-548 LEKVLKVIAIAFLTA
+548 LEKVLKSLALAFLV
-563 AAAAAVFHSTW
+563 AAAAVTVFHASW
-574 SLGFAVAGIVAAVA
+574 SLGLAIGAITAAVVA
-588 GGIAAINSAGK
+588 GIAAINSAGE
-599 SIGID
+599 SIGVD
-604 PNFTDQGSVES
+604 TNFTDQNSIES

-634 EDNSQYNININMD
+634 EDNSQYNININMET
-647 ATGNLNYDA
+647 TGDLNYDA

>member
-1 MAKTIRGVTIKIGA
+1 MAETIRGVTVKIGA
-15 DTSDFIKELKKV
+15 DTSDFTRSLKKI
-27 DKEINATQR
+27 DKDIKYSEQR
-36 TANELQKGLQLEFDS
+36 ARELQNQLQIQYDEKKWQKA
-51 NRFVQAQKQVQSALD
+51 NKIVQDDLKD
-66 TTEAKAKAIREQM
+66 TEAKAKAIRKELQ
-79 EYLQK
+79 YLEK
-84 TGGGDSANYQK
+84 TSGVDTDAYKKISV
-95 LETELAK
+95 ELDK
-102 TETRAIQLRQQL
+102 TETSVEKLNAEL
-114 EAIDNIKF
+114 EKLNKIKF
-122 QNLNKDLFENIDK
+122 DSAFQGI
-135 SSKAVAQSSKNV
+135 
-147 QELTNKLKDSSIY
+147 NKLSS
-160 GKALKDVQEQT
+160 G
-171 QKQLKKSNK
+171 
-180 EIKEMAQYL
+180 
-189 KQAKE
+189 
-194 QGVPVEDI
+194 
-202 EQLEIQLE
+202 
-210 EARFEATLLE
+210 
-220 EALEKSTKVDI
+220 
-231 DRLNNQIKNVSKNL
+231 L

-258 AVGAI
+258 AVGAM
-263 AGVWKLGSDAATT
+263 AGIYKLGSDAATT

-344 SQIPTGTEEAF
+344 SKIPTGTEEAF
-355 TAIIEK
+355 TAIIDK

-463 KSLSEWFGNLPEP
+463 KSLAEWFGNLPEP
-476 MQKVI
+476 IQKVI
-481 TFGLLLV
+481 TGALLLV
-488 AALSPVLFIMSKI
+488 AGLSPVLFIMSKI
-501 IGVIPSLVK
+501 VGVVPSLIK
-510 MFGALKSAFGIAT
+510 MFTSLRSASLATYAGIA
-523 IGVTS
+523 S
-528 FLGALGLVF
+528 LAAALGLVF
-537 DLVANWSQMSA
+537 DLIGNWSEMSA
-548 LEKVLKVIAIAFLTA
+548 LEKVLKSLALAFLVA
-563 AAAAAVFHSTW
+563 AAAATIFHASW
-574 SLGFAVAGIVAAVA
+574 SLGLAIGAVTAAVVA
-588 GGIAAINSAGK
+588 GIAAINSAGE
-599 SIGID
+599 SIGVD
-604 PNFTDQGSVES
+604 TNFTDTNSVES
-615 AANSLGTIPTSS
+615 AANSLGNIPTSS
-627 GSGSTYN
+627 SSGSTYN
-634 EDNSQYNININMD
+634 EDNSQYNINISMNASGD
-647 ATGNLNYDA
+647 LNYDA

>member
-1 MAKTIRGVTIKIGA
+1 MADTIKGLTVKIGA

-27 DKEINATQR
+27 DKEINATQK
-36 TANELQKGLQLEFDS
+36 TANQLQKGLQLEFDS
-51 NRFVQAQKQVQSALD
+51 TRFTQAQKKVKQALD
-66 TTEAKAKAIREQM
+66 TTEAKAKAIREQLQ
-79 EYLQK
+79 YLES
-84 TGGGDSANYQK
+84 TGGIDTTGYQQ

-102 TETRAIQLRQQL
+102 TETRALQLR
-114 EAIDNIKF
+114 
-122 QNLNKDLFENIDK
+122 
-135 SSKAVAQSSKNV
+135 
-147 QELTNKLKDSSIY
+147 
-160 GKALKDVQEQT
+160 
-171 QKQLKKSNK
+171 
-180 EIKEMAQYL
+180 
-189 KQAKE
+189 
-194 QGVPVEDI
+194 
-202 EQLEIQLE
+202 EQLEQIDKLK
-210 EARFEATLLE
+210 FENAT
-220 EALEKSTKVDI
+220 KNITK
-231 DRLNNQIKNVSKNL
+231 LSNGL
-245 ETAAKKTAVLSAA
+245 ETAAKKTALVSAA

-263 AGVWKLGSDAATT
+263 AGIYKLGSDAATT

-344 SQIPTGTEEAF
+344 SKIPTGTEEAF
-355 TAIIEK
+355 TAIIEQ
-361 LSQVEDSTMQA
+361 LSKVEDSTMQA

-397 LAQLGEEFESIGY
+397 LEQLGEEFESIGY
-410 LSNEQVQALA
+410 LSNEQVQSLA

-463 KSLSEWFGNLPEP
+463 KSLAEWFGSLPEP
-476 MQKVI
+476 MQNII
-481 TFGLLLV
+481 TGALMLTAV
-488 AALSPVLFIMSKI
+488 LSPVLLVMSKI
-501 IGVIPSLVK
+501 IGVIPNLIK
-510 MFGALKSAFGIAT
+510 MFTNLKNASWQTYAGVAAIAA
-523 IGVTS
+523 V
-528 FLGALGLVF
+528 LGLVF
-537 DLVANWSQMSA
+537 DLVGNWAEMST
-548 LEKVLKVIAIAFLTA
+548 LEKVLKSLALAFLV
-563 AAAAAVFHSTW
+563 AAAAVTVFHASW
-574 SLGFAVAGIVAAVA
+574 SLGLAVGAIAASVVA
-588 GGIAAINSAGK
+588 GIAAINSAGQ

-604 PNFTDQGSVES
+604 TNFTDTSSVES

-634 EDNSQYNININMD
+634 EDNSQYNININME
-647 ATGNLNYDA
+647 ATGDLNYDA

>member
-1 MAKTIRGVTIKIGA
+1 MAETIRGVTVKIGA
-15 DTSDFIKELKKV
+15 DTSDFTRSLKKI
-27 DKEINATQR
+27 DKDIKYSEQR
-36 TANELQKGLQLEFDS
+36 ARELQNQLQIQYDEKKWQKA
-51 NRFVQAQKQVQSALD
+51 NKIVQDDLRD
-66 TTEAKAKAIREQM
+66 TELKAKAIREELQ
-79 EYLQK
+79 YLEK
-84 TGGGDSANYQK
+84 TSGVNTDAYKKISVE
-95 LETELAK
+95 LEK
-102 TETRAIQLRQQL
+102 TETSAERLNAEL
-114 EAIDNIKF
+114 EKLNKIKF
-122 QNLNKDLFENIDK
+122 ESAFQGI
-135 SSKAVAQSSKNV
+135 
-147 QELTNKLKDSSIY
+147 NKL
-160 GKALKDVQEQT
+160 
-171 QKQLKKSNK
+171 SN
-180 EIKEMAQYL
+180 
-189 KQAKE
+189 
-194 QGVPVEDI
+194 G
-202 EQLEIQLE
+202 
-210 EARFEATLLE
+210 
-220 EALEKSTKVDI
+220 
-231 DRLNNQIKNVSKNL
+231 L

-258 AVGAI
+258 AVGAM
-263 AGVWKLGSDAATT
+263 AGIYKLGSDAATT

-344 SQIPTGTEEAF
+344 SKIPTGTEEAF

-420 DFDDELNIMKERLSL
+420 DFDDELNIMKERLEL

-449 QFADIL
+449 QFADL
-455 SNVVVPAI
+455 LTDVVVPAI
-463 KSLSEWFGNLPEP
+463 KSISEWFSNLSEP

-481 TFGLLLV
+481 TFALLLT
-488 AALSPVLFIMSKI
+488 ATLSPVLLVMSKI
-501 IGVIPSLVK
+501 VGVIPK
-510 MFGALKSAFGIAT
+510 MITLFSKLNTTAGRLSIAFIGIST
-523 IGVTS
+523 
-528 FLGALGLVF
+528 ALGLIAAIF
-537 DLVANWSQMSA
+537 ENWAGMNTIQ
-548 LEKVLKVIAIAFLTA
+548 KVISILGVLTTVALGAAIAIGA
-563 AAAAAVFHSTW
+563 FHSAW
-574 SLGFAVAGIVAAVA
+574 SLGLAVAGIVA
-588 GGIAAINSAGK
+588 GIAAVIAAVSSAKKEIGYDVDTSGVSDIESSLNS
-599 SIGID
+599 D
-604 PNFTDQGSVES
+604 FSVPS
-615 AANSLGTIPTSS
+615 TS

-634 EDNSQYNININMD
+634 EDNSQYNININME
-647 ATGNLNYDA
+647 ATGDLNYDA

>member
-1 MAKTIRGVTIKIGA
+1 MADTIKGLTVKIGA

-51 NRFVQAQKQVQSALD
+51 NRFTQAQKKVQSALD
-66 TTEAKAKAIREQM
+66 TTEAKAKAIREQLQ
-79 EYLQK
+79 YLER
-84 TGGGDSANYQK
+84 TGGVDTAGYQK

-102 TETRAIQLRQQL
+102 TETRALQLR
-114 EAIDNIKF
+114 
-122 QNLNKDLFENIDK
+122 
-135 SSKAVAQSSKNV
+135 
-147 QELTNKLKDSSIY
+147 
-160 GKALKDVQEQT
+160 
-171 QKQLKKSNK
+171 
-180 EIKEMAQYL
+180 
-189 KQAKE
+189 
-194 QGVPVEDI
+194 
-202 EQLEIQLE
+202 EQLEEIDKLK
-210 EARFEATLLE
+210 FENAT
-220 EALEKSTKVDI
+220 KNITK
-231 DRLNNQIKNVSKNL
+231 LSNGL
-245 ETAAKKTAVLSAA
+245 ETAAKKTALVSAA

-263 AGVWKLGSDAATT
+263 AGIYKLGSDAATT

-337 QTLFGDL
+337 QILFGDL

-410 LSNEQVQALA
+410 LSNEQVQSLA
-420 DFDDELNIMKERLSL
+420 DFDDELNIMKERLEL

-449 QFADIL
+449 QFANLLTD
-455 SNVVVPAI
+455 VVVPAI
-463 KSLSEWFGNLPEP
+463 KSLSDWFSNLSEP
-476 MQKVI
+476 MQKLI
-481 TFGLLLV
+481 TFALLFTT
-488 AALSPVLFIMSKI
+488 ALSPILLIMSKI
-501 IGVIPSLVK
+501 VGVIPK
-510 MFGALKSAFGIAT
+510 MITLFGKLNTTVGRLSI
-523 IGVTS
+523 S
-528 FLGALGLVF
+528 FLAISTALGLIAAIFENWAGMNTIQRVISI
-537 DLVANWSQMSA
+537 LGVLTTVALGA
-548 LEKVLKVIAIAFLTA
+548 AIAIGA
-563 AAAAAVFHSTW
+563 FHSAW
-574 SLGFAVAGIVAAVA
+574 SLGLAVAGIVAGISAV
-588 GGIAAINSAGK
+588 IAAVSSAKKEIGYDVDTSGVSDIESSLNS
-599 SIGID
+599 D
-604 PNFTDQGSVES
+604 FSVPS
-615 AANSLGTIPTSS
+615 TS
-627 GSGSTYN
+627 GSGSTYS
-634 EDNSQYNININMD
+634 EDNSQYNINISMNASGD
-647 ATGNLNYDA
+647 LNYDA

>member
-1 MAKTIRGVTIKIGA
+1 MAETIRGVTVKIGA
-15 DTSDFIKELKKV
+15 DTSDFTRSLKKI
-27 DKEINATQR
+27 DKDIKYSEQR
-36 TANELQKGLQLEFDS
+36 ARELQNQLQIQYDEKKWQKA
-51 NRFVQAQKQVQSALD
+51 NKIVQDDLRD
-66 TTEAKAKAIREQM
+66 TELKAKAIREELQ
-79 EYLQK
+79 YLEK
-84 TGGGDSANYQK
+84 TSGVNTDAYKKISV
-95 LETELAK
+95 ELDK
-102 TETRAIQLRQQL
+102 TETSAEKLNAEL
-114 EAIDNIKF
+114 EKLNKIKF
-122 QNLNKDLFENIDK
+122 DSAFQGI
-135 SSKAVAQSSKNV
+135 
-147 QELTNKLKDSSIY
+147 NKLSS
-160 GKALKDVQEQT
+160 G
-171 QKQLKKSNK
+171 
-180 EIKEMAQYL
+180 
-189 KQAKE
+189 
-194 QGVPVEDI
+194 
-202 EQLEIQLE
+202 
-210 EARFEATLLE
+210 
-220 EALEKSTKVDI
+220 
-231 DRLNNQIKNVSKNL
+231 L

-263 AGVWKLGSDAATT
+263 AGIYKLGSDAATT

-344 SQIPTGTEEAF
+344 SKIPTGTEEAF

-420 DFDDELNIMKERLSL
+420 DFDDELNIMRERLEL

-455 SNVVVPAI
+455 TDVVVPAI
-463 KSLSEWFGNLPEP
+463 KSISEWFSNLSEP

-481 TFGLLLV
+481 TFALLLT
-488 AALSPVLFIMSKI
+488 ATLSPVLLVMSKI
-501 IGVIPSLVK
+501 VGVIPK
-510 MFGALKSAFGIAT
+510 MITLFSKLNTTVGRLSIAFIGIST
-523 IGVTS
+523 
-528 FLGALGLVF
+528 ALGLIAAIF
-537 DLVANWSQMSA
+537 ENWAGMNTIQ
-548 LEKVLKVIAIAFLTA
+548 KVISILGILTTVALGAAIAIGA
-563 AAAAAVFHSTW
+563 FHSVW
-574 SLGFAVAGIVAAVA
+574 SLGLAVAGIVAGISAV
-588 GGIAAINSAGK
+588 IAAVSSAKKEIGYDVDTSGVSDIESSLNSDFSVP
-599 SIGID
+599 SI
-604 PNFTDQGSVES
+604 
-615 AANSLGTIPTSS
+615 S

-647 ATGNLNYDA
+647 ATGDLNYDA

>member
-1 MAKTIRGVTIKIGA
+1 MAETIKGLTVKIGA

-27 DKEINATQR
+27 DKEINTTQR

-51 NRFVQAQKQVQSALD
+51 NRFTQAQKKVQQALN
-66 TTEAKAKAIREQM
+66 TTETKAKAIREQLK
-79 EYLQK
+79 YLED
-84 TGGGDSANYQK
+84 TGGVDTAGYQK

-102 TETRAIQLRQQL
+102 TETKALQLR
-114 EAIDNIKF
+114 
-122 QNLNKDLFENIDK
+122 
-135 SSKAVAQSSKNV
+135 
-147 QELTNKLKDSSIY
+147 
-160 GKALKDVQEQT
+160 
-171 QKQLKKSNK
+171 
-180 EIKEMAQYL
+180 
-189 KQAKE
+189 
-194 QGVPVEDI
+194 
-202 EQLEIQLE
+202 EQLEQIDKLK
-210 EARFEATLLE
+210 FENAT
-220 EALEKSTKVDI
+220 KNITK
-231 DRLNNQIKNVSKNL
+231 LSNGL
-245 ETAAKKTAVLSAA
+245 ETAAKKTALVSAA

-344 SQIPTGTEEAF
+344 SKIPTGTEEAF
-355 TAIIEK
+355 TAIIDK

-397 LAQLGEEFESIGY
+397 LAQLGKEFESIGY
-410 LSNEQVQALA
+410 LSNEQVQSLA
-420 DFDDELNIMKERLSL
+420 DFDDELNIMKERLEL

-449 QFADIL
+449 QFANLLTD
-455 SNVVVPAI
+455 VVVPAI
-463 KSLSEWFGNLPEP
+463 KSLSEWFSNLPEP

-481 TFGLLLV
+481 TGALLLV
-488 AALSPVLFIMSKI
+488 AGLSPVLLIMSKI
-501 IGVIPSLVK
+501 VGIIPNLVK
-510 MFGALKSAFGIAT
+510 MFTNLKNASWQTYAGVAAIAA
-523 IGVTS
+523 
-528 FLGALGLVF
+528 ALGLVF
-537 DLVANWSQMSA
+537 DLIGNWSEMST
-548 LEKVLKVIAIAFLTA
+548 LEKVLKSLALAFLV
-563 AAAAAVFHSTW
+563 AAAAVTIFHASW
-574 SLGFAVAGIVAAVA
+574 SLGIAVGAIAAAVVA
-588 GGIAAINSAGK
+588 GIAAINSAGE
-599 SIGID
+599 SIGLGS
-604 PNFTDQGSVES
+604 NFSDQSSIES
-615 AANSLGTIPTSS
+615 AANSIGTIPTTS

-634 EDNSQYNININMD
+634 EDNSQYNININME
-647 ATGNLNYDA
+647 ATGDLNYDA

>member
-1 MAKTIRGVTIKIGA
+1 MADTIKGLTVKIGA

-51 NRFVQAQKQVQSALD
+51 NRFTQAQKKIQQALD
-66 TTEAKAKAIREQM
+66 TTEAKAKAIREQLK
-79 EYLQK
+79 YLED
-84 TGGGDSANYQK
+84 TGGVDTAGYQK

-102 TETRAIQLRQQL
+102 TETKALQLR
-114 EAIDNIKF
+114 
-122 QNLNKDLFENIDK
+122 
-135 SSKAVAQSSKNV
+135 
-147 QELTNKLKDSSIY
+147 
-160 GKALKDVQEQT
+160 
-171 QKQLKKSNK
+171 
-180 EIKEMAQYL
+180 
-189 KQAKE
+189 
-194 QGVPVEDI
+194 
-202 EQLEIQLE
+202 EQLEQIDKLK
-210 EARFEATLLE
+210 FENAT
-220 EALEKSTKVDI
+220 KNITK
-231 DRLNNQIKNVSKNL
+231 LSNGL
-245 ETAAKKTAVLSAA
+245 ETAAKKTALVSAA

-344 SQIPTGTEEAF
+344 SKIPTGTEEAF
-355 TAIIEK
+355 TAIIDK
-361 LSQVEDSTMQA
+361 LAQVEDSTMQA

-410 LSNEQVQALA
+410 LSNEQVKALA
-420 DFDDELNIMKERLSL
+420 DFDDELNIMKERLEL

-449 QFADIL
+449 NFADIL

-463 KSLSEWFGNLPEP
+463 QSLSEWFASLPEP
-476 MQKVI
+476 MQNII
-481 TFGLLLV
+481 TGALMLTAV
-488 AALSPVLFIMSKI
+488 LSPVLLVMSKI
-501 IGVIPSLVK
+501 IGVIPNLIK
-510 MFGALKSAFGIAT
+510 MFTNLKNASWQTYAGVAAIAA
-523 IGVTS
+523 
-528 FLGALGLVF
+528 ALGLVF
-537 DLVANWSQMSA
+537 DLIGNWSEMST
-548 LEKVLKVIAIAFLTA
+548 LEKVLKSLALAFLV
-563 AAAAAVFHSTW
+563 AAAAVTVFHASW
-574 SLGFAVAGIVAAVA
+574 SLGLAIGAITAAVVA
-588 GGIAAINSAGK
+588 GIAAINSAGE
-599 SIGID
+599 SIGVD
-604 PNFTDQGSVES
+604 TNFTDTSSIES

-634 EDNSQYNININMD
+634 EDNSQYNININME
-647 ATGNLNYDA
+647 ATGDLNYDA

>member
-1 MAKTIRGVTIKIGA
+1 MAETIKGLTVKIGA

-51 NRFVQAQKQVQSALD
+51 NRFTQAQKKVQSALD
-66 TTEAKAKAIREQM
+66 TTEAKAKAIREQLQ
-79 EYLQK
+79 YLER
-84 TGGGDSANYQK
+84 TGGVDTAGYQK

-102 TETRAIQLRQQL
+102 TETRALQLR
-114 EAIDNIKF
+114 
-122 QNLNKDLFENIDK
+122 
-135 SSKAVAQSSKNV
+135 
-147 QELTNKLKDSSIY
+147 
-160 GKALKDVQEQT
+160 
-171 QKQLKKSNK
+171 
-180 EIKEMAQYL
+180 
-189 KQAKE
+189 
-194 QGVPVEDI
+194 
-202 EQLEIQLE
+202 EQLEQIDKLK
-210 EARFEATLLE
+210 FENAT
-220 EALEKSTKVDI
+220 KNITK
-231 DRLNNQIKNVSKNL
+231 LSNGL
-245 ETAAKKTAVLSAA
+245 ETAAKKTALVSAA

-263 AGVWKLGSDAATT
+263 AGIYKLGSDAATT

-344 SQIPTGTEEAF
+344 SKIPTGTEEAF
-355 TAIIEK
+355 TAIIEQ
-361 LSQVEDSTMQA
+361 LSKVEDSTMQA

-463 KSLSEWFGNLPEP
+463 KSLAEWFGNLPEP
-476 MQKVI
+476 IQKVI
-481 TFGLLLV
+481 TGVLLLV
-488 AALSPVLFIMSKI
+488 AGLSPVLFIMSKI
-501 IGVIPSLVK
+501 VGVVPNLIK
-510 MFGALKSAFGIAT
+510 MFTSLKNASWQTYAGVAAIAA
-523 IGVTS
+523 
-528 FLGALGLVF
+528 ALGLVF
-537 DLVANWSQMSA
+537 DLIGNWSEMST
-548 LEKVLKVIAIAFLTA
+548 LEKVLKSLALAFLV
-563 AAAAAVFHSTW
+563 AAAAVTVFHASW
-574 SLGFAVAGIVAAVA
+574 SLGLAIGAITAAVVA
-588 GGIAAINSAGK
+588 GIAAINSAGQ
-599 SIGID
+599 SIGVD
-604 PNFTDQGSVES
+604 TNFTDQTSIES
-615 AANSLGTIPTSS
+615 AANSIGTIPTSS

-634 EDNSQYNININMD
+634 EDNSQYNININME
-647 ATGNLNYDA
+647 ATGDLNYDA